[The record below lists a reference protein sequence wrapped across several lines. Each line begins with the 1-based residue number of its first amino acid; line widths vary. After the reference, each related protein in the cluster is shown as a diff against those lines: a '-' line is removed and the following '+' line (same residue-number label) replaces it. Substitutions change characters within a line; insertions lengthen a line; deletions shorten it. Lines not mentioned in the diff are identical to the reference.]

1 MKKTLNPRYVD
12 ILIPED
18 IMEDDAPNFP
28 LKPEHIE
35 GASFVKI
42 TVDIKTAKVINW
54 TDECGYYELF
64 CKPVDSGI
72 YIIRAEDGKELDR
85 IEEDY
90 VPNKLVPGEW
100 GDYIEMTISKSGYVT
115 NWHNKPSLKEFRLD
129 FSEIERIFEED

>member
-18 IMEDDAPNFP
+18 VMEDDAPDFP
-28 LKPEHIE
+28 LRPEHIE
-35 GASFVKI
+35 GATYTKI
-42 TVDIKTAKVINW
+42 TVDIKTAKVMNW

-100 GDYIEMTISKSGYVT
+100 GDYIDLTISKSGYVT
-115 NWHNKPSLKEFRLD
+115 NWHNKPSLDEFRLD